1 MMIEIHALGTH
12 FKRLIFRNGVVQ
24 SGWAEFFFHFTT
36 EGTCRASYYGHGAFI
51 FGKAPLRKLVC
62 STGAGVFS

>member
-12 FKRLIFRNGVVQ
+12 FKRLIFRNGVVPEWL
-24 SGWAEFFFHFTT
+24 GRVFFSF
-36 EGTCRASYYGHGAFI
+36 YHGRDMSSVLRSW
-51 FGKAPLRKLVC
+51 PLALPSFLEQLLVC